1 MKNKILFNGVL
12 YEESD
17 NAKTGYEV
25 DTDTQSHFWYID
37 HTLNSHRGCRD
48 NISETID
55 AYVRVGNYFNS
66 EKLCTN
72 IAYIQT
78 FYNCLRQWQALNDK
92 PITTADWNDP
102 NFSKHY
108 ITLEVTQDGYRPTV
122 VATRCFRDFNQVY
135 FSSADK
141 AHEALIEFQNM
152 IPSLYSCITRLNE

>member
-1 MKNKILFNGVL
+1 MKKKILFNGVL

-48 NISETID
+48 NIPETID

-78 FYNCLRQWQALNDK
+78 FYNCLRLSQQLIGMTQIFLNTISHLRWHK
-92 PITTADWNDP
+92 
-102 NFSKHY
+102 
-108 ITLEVTQDGYRPTV
+108 TV
-122 VATRCFRDFNQVY
+122 IDRQ
-135 FSSADK
+135 
-141 AHEALIEFQNM
+141 
-152 IPSLYSCITRLNE
+152 

>member
-1 MKNKILFNGVL
+1 MKRKILFNGVL

-25 DTDTQSHFWYID
+25 DADTQSDFWYID

-48 NISETID
+48 NMPETID
-55 AYVRVGNYFNS
+55 AYVEAGNYFNS

-72 IAYIQT
+72 LAYIQM
-78 FYNCLRQWQALNDK
+78 FYNCLRQWQAINDK
-92 PITTADWNDP
+92 PITAADWNDP

-108 ITLEVTQDGYRPTV
+108 ITLEVTPKGYEPTV

-135 FSSADK
+135 FTSADK
-141 AHEALIEFQNM
+141 AHEALLEFQDM
-152 IPSLYSCITRLNE
+152 LGSLCLCITRLNE

>member
-25 DTDTQSHFWYID
+25 DTDTQSYFWYID

-48 NISETID
+48 NIPETID
-55 AYVRVGNYFNS
+55 AYVEVGNYFNS

-78 FYNCLRQWQALNDK
+78 FYNCLRQ
-92 PITTADWNDP
+92 
-102 NFSKHY
+102 
-108 ITLEVTQDGYRPTV
+108 
-122 VATRCFRDFNQVY
+122 
-135 FSSADK
+135 
-141 AHEALIEFQNM
+141 
-152 IPSLYSCITRLNE
+152 